1 MSVESKKREL
11 DEPEGNESKKVKRDG
26 EGRFDYLQE
35 YTAKEKELSK
45 VQIQVVG
52 LLQKA
57 LSKPPAVTDAWD
69 DVELGDARGL
79 SMAIEAQI
87 ATLFDPTRNEKEY
100 KMKVKTLSFNLG
112 KNEELRGGV
121 RSGTVEVEALCSMSS
136 EQMATQKMRELRDE
150 LKKQTMMDVLVPD
163 VPKDVTDQFKCGKC
177 KKRKCTYYQK
187 QTRSADE
194 PMTTFITCV
203 ACGHQWREC

>member
-1 MSVESKKREL
+1 MWEAC
-11 DEPEGNESKKVKRDG
+11 

-87 ATLFDPTRNEKEY
+87 ATLFEPTRNEKEY